1 MCIDDEDE
9 DEDEDDDDEDSSRDT
24 SNQRLKNTFRE
35 TMNRLVESGGGG
47 NRVMIIGSNGGLSS
61 LMRGGENGIS
71 RLKKGEGRKPV
82 ITLNDEDEDEDEDDD
97 NDDDDDDENNESE
110 VKELLVRTLL
120 AVRWL
125 HSVGRLSDVEKRDI
139 TGDIIRHMG
148 EGEFSRAEV
157 AFTLLIGTGQHGS
170 SGPVSSGRLGEK
182 VKDSSVSVSRN
193 MLLGLLDSSSSSG
206 NGSGGSGSRG
216 GVDESFDMSLVA
228 QDDMSEF
235 EDVCRVI
242 ARGVSEERHS
252 RGNDM
257 EESNDSDDNDDDEK
271 EYEYDSFLQGGRRRQ
286 G

>member
-1 MCIDDEDE
+1 
-9 DEDEDDDDEDSSRDT
+9 
-24 SNQRLKNTFRE
+24 
-35 TMNRLVESGGGG
+35 MNRLVESGGRG

-71 RLKKGEGRKPV
+71 RVKKGEGRKPV
-82 ITLNDEDEDEDEDDD
+82 ITLNDEDED
-97 NDDDDDDENNESE
+97 DDDDDDEDDDEDDVSE

-125 HSVGRLSDVEKRDI
+125 HSVGRLSDMEKRDI
-139 TGDIIRHMG
+139 TGDIIQHMG
-148 EGEFSRAEV
+148 DGEFSRAEV
-157 AFTLLIGTGQHGS
+157 AFTLLIGTGQHGA

-206 NGSGGSGSRG
+206 GGGSSRG
-216 GVDESFDMSLVA
+216 GVSTSVDDSFDMSLVA

-242 ARGVSEERHS
+242 ARGVSEERNS
-252 RGNDM
+252 RGSDM
-257 EESNDSDDNDDDEK
+257 EDSNDSDDSDEK
-271 EYEYDSFLQGGRRRQ
+271 YDR
-286 G
+286 

>member
-1 MCIDDEDE
+1 MCTDDEDE

-24 SNQRLKNTFRE
+24 SNQRLKNTFRD

-71 RLKKGEGRKPV
+71 RVKKGEGRKPV
-82 ITLNDEDEDEDEDDD
+82 ITLNDEDDDEDEDEDDD
-97 NDDDDDDENNESE
+97 DDDDDDDEKNESD

-148 EGEFSRAEV
+148 DGEFSRAEV
-157 AFTLLIGTGQHGS
+157 AFTLLIGTGQHGT

-206 NGSGGSGSRG
+206 SGGSSSRG
-216 GVDESFDMSLVA
+216 VVDESFDMSLVA

-242 ARGVSEERHS
+242 ARGVSEERRS

-257 EESNDSDDNDDDEK
+257 EESNDGDDSDDNDP
-271 EYEYDSFLQGGRRRQ
+271 EYEYDSFLQGFRRR

>member
-71 RLKKGEGRKPV
+71 RVKKGEGRKPV
-82 ITLNDEDEDEDEDDD
+82 ITLNDEDEDDDNDDD
-97 NDDDDDDENNESE
+97 DDDDDDENNESE

-206 NGSGGSGSRG
+206 SGSGGSSSRG

-242 ARGVSEERHS
+242 ARGVSEERRS

-257 EESNDSDDNDDDEK
+257 EESNDGDDNDDDEK
-271 EYEYDSFLQGGRRRQ
+271 EYEYDSFLQGGRRR